1 MVKNKKSL
9 KDYVKGK
16 TLSGEQPNK
25 IELAPELNIKKIEES
40 ADSTAVFTFG
50 RFNPPTIGHEKLIHK
65 VKSVADEHNGHAH
78 VFASHSEGTAKDP
91 LPKEKKVQYLNKIAP
106 KGVHVGSSSKE
117 EPSFLHIAKKLHQ
130 AGHKH
135 LVMVAGSDRVDEYKK
150 KLAQYNGTHDKAL
163 YNFKSIKV
171 VSAGAR
177 DPDAEGVE
185 GMSGTKMRA
194 HARAGE
200 SRQFK
205 SGLPKALHSHADEI
219 AKHIRSVKEGLEQE
233 LEEAVLT
240 LAQRRKRALNLRR
253 REPRIQRQKM
263 LALKRF
269 ASEKALRRRSQN
281 LARELARAR
290 FAGKRGASYRTLSP
304 SDKIAVDRQI
314 QGKERLIKALAAR
327 LYQRVRKREMIR
339 ISKVRS
345 GIKQSSRKQ
354 KTGLVAS
361 SFVPEFS
368 QSLFESMFNKIV
380 CEKYLI
386 DTKQLKS
393 LTEKSKQSSI
403 SLFNILEEFN
413 SGRNKC
419 SEDNKNSP
427 DQAGFNSVNSLIS
440 NFRKQL
446 EEDAASHLRQATL
459 LQQKGEYAKA
469 GMHRKIAGAL
479 ARGDRTSAKGYAQ
492 QLKNIKEDLRQWFK
506 DRWVRMDTK
515 GNIKGDCAREPGEGK
530 PKCLPMS
537 KAHSM
542 DKEDRAA
549 AVRRKRREDPV
560 ADRQGKGGSP
570 INVRTEE
577 LENIEEKNKPTN
589 PQLWARAKALAKS
602 KFDVYPSAYANGWA
616 AKWYKSKGGGWRSI
630 SEDLSESFVIDRP
643 TGMGVFY
650 TAADIGIKI
659 KPGFEHHPD
668 VLDVLENFMDGKNP
682 EDKGDMARH
691 GLKGMSISQLKKI
704 RSSETASPRK
714 KQLAHWFI
722 NMHKG
727 KD

>member
-1 MVKNKKSL
+1 MENKKKSL
-9 KDYVKGK
+9 KDYIKGK
-16 TLSGEQPNK
+16 TLTGEQPNK
-25 IELAPELNIKKIEES
+25 IEIAPELNIKKIEES
-40 ADSTAVFTFG
+40 TDSTAVFTFG

-91 LPKEKKVQYLNKIAP
+91 LPKEKKVQYLNKVAP
-106 KGVHVGSSSKE
+106 EGVHVGSSSKE

-194 HARAGE
+194 HARSGE
-200 SRQFK
+200 TRQFK
-205 SGLPKALHSHADEI
+205 SGLPRALHPHAEEI

-240 LAQRRKRALNLRR
+240 LAQRRKRAINLRR
-253 REPRIQRQKM
+253 REPRIQRQKI

-269 ASEKALRRRSQN
+269 ASEKVLRRRSQN

-290 FAGKRGASYRTLSP
+290 FAGKRGSSYRTLSP

-345 GIKQSSRKQ
+345 GIKQSPRKQ
-354 KTGLVAS
+354 NSGLVAS
-361 SFVPEFS
+361 SYSPNLS
-368 QSLFESMFNKIV
+368 HSLFESMFNKII
-380 CEKYLI
+380 CERFSL
-386 DTKQLKS
+386 DSKQLMS
-393 LTEKSKQSSI
+393 LTEKSKQSNI
-403 SLFNILEEFN
+403 SLFSLLEQFN
-413 SGRNKC
+413 QGRNSW
-419 SEDNKNSP
+419 SENQKNTP
-427 DQAGFNSVNSLIS
+427 NQIGFNYVNSFIS
-440 NFRKQL
+440 K
-446 EEDAASHLRQATL
+446 S
-459 LQQKGEYAKA
+459 
-469 GMHRKIAGAL
+469 
-479 ARGDRTSAKGYAQ
+479 
-492 QLKNIKEDLRQWFK
+492 KNQYVKEDLRQWFK

-530 PKCLPMS
+530 PKCLPLA
-537 KAHSM
+537 KARAM
-542 DKEDRAA
+542 DKEDRAT

-560 ADRQGKGGSP
+560 ADRQGKGQAP
-570 INVRTEE
+570 VNVKTEE
-577 LENIEEKNKPTN
+577 IEDLEEKNKPTN
-589 PQLWARAKALAKS
+589 PALWSRAKALARS

-616 AKWYKSKGGGWRSI
+616 AKWYKSKGGGWRSV
-630 SEDLSESFVIDRP
+630 SEDLSESFVIDKP

-691 GLKGMSISQLKKI
+691 GLKGMSIAQLKKI
-704 RSSETASPRK
+704 RSSDDASPRK

-727 KD
+727 KK